1 MKNNKKMSKNCLNA
15 LGNIFYELVTVTHDV
30 TFSKL

>member
-1 MKNNKKMSKNCLNA
+1 MKNKKKMSKNCIKA
-15 LGNIFYELVTVTHDV
+15 LGNIFYELVTLTRDV